1 MRLTSAQTLRLEEP
15 FLDKSLQILA
25 RLQELYYIEIGL
37 EGGRD
42 ATLNII
48 SALQLQLLLL
58 RVL

>member
-42 ATLNII
+42 ATLNIS
-48 SALQLQLLLL
+48 SAL
-58 RVL
+58 